1 MKGIFPNRIEAGKLL
16 AGQLTRYAGQVNVI
30 VLGLPRGGIPV
41 AFEVAMA
48 LRAPLDVFVVRKL
61 GTPDRPELAMGAI
74 ATGGIRVL
82 NEDVVG
88 GLGIPMEMIDAVTD
102 KETQEL
108 NRRQLAYRGMGAEPV
123 VCGKT
128 VILIDDGIATGSTMR
143 AAVRALRAQG
153 PARLIVAVPTVAA
166 STSSELQSEVDELVA
181 LMTPERFYGVGEW
194 YADFSQTSDAEV
206 TDLLERA
213 RLWMASPNFEVVVR
227 GGGKNDRN
235 DHESIR

>member
-1 MKGIFPNRIEAGKLL
+1 
-16 AGQLTRYAGQVNVI
+16 
-30 VLGLPRGGIPV
+30 
-41 AFEVAMA
+41 MA

-61 GTPDRPELAMGAI
+61 GTPGRPELAMGAI

-108 NRRQLAYRGMGAEPV
+108 NRRQLAYRGMCSEPV

-166 STSSELQSEVDELVA
+166 STSSELQTEVDELVA

-213 RLWMASPNFEVVVR
+213 RLWMAPPNFEVVVR
-227 GGGKNDRN
+227 EGGKNVRN
-235 DHESIR
+235 GHESVL